1 MVNGKAVARIIET
14 VLIAGAIVAGVG
26 TVLCQFVMAIRR

>member
-1 MVNGKAVARIIET
+1 MVNGKAVSRVIET

-26 TVLCQFVMAIRR
+26 TVVCQFLMAIRR